1 MRPTTAMRRAFIIG
15 LVAVSGFIVV
25 PAGSASATT
34 VYIAPDLS
42 CYKKVLT
49 VRGGGIRGFSVN
61 CTGPVGKVRTFTVW
75 GWRQNAGTLTSSGMS
90 VHGSESGWVSLP
102 TLSSGTYDWIDV
114 K

>member
-1 MRPTTAMRRAFIIG
+1 MRPTTAMRRAFSIG
-15 LVAVSGFIVV
+15 LVAVSGFIAV

-34 VYIAPDLS
+34 VRIASDLS
-42 CYKKVLT
+42 CYKQVLT

-61 CTGPVGKVRTFTVW
+61 CTGPTSKIRSFTVW

-90 VHGSESGWVSLP
+90 VYGSESGWVSLP
-102 TLSSGTYDWIDV
+102 TLSSGTYEWIDV